1 MPAGSAQPRYIFD
14 FGAVLFRWAPVDLMT
29 EVLPRHAPDRQT
41 AAVLVERFFQGFG
54 GAWGRFDRGDIEL
67 PELTQVLMVQA
78 GLEADEVR
86 RVIDAV
92 PASLTPMVDT
102 LDWLA
107 RLRAAGHRLYY
118 LSNMPAPY
126 AEHLER
132 SHDFLRW
139 FRDGV
144 FSARVRLGKPDEAI
158 FRLALQ
164 RFGERA
170 EDCIFLDDHPA
181 NVAVACQLGLKA
193 VQFRDA
199 AQAEAD
205 VAALG

>member
-1 MPAGSAQPRYIFD
+1 
-14 FGAVLFRWAPVDLMT
+14 
-29 EVLPRHAPDRQT
+29 
-41 AAVLVERFFQGFG
+41 
-54 GAWGRFDRGDIEL
+54 
-67 PELTQVLMVQA
+67 
-78 GLEADEVR
+78 VR

-92 PASLTPMVDT
+92 ASLDGSGT
-102 LDWLA
+102 

-118 LSNMPAPY
+118 LSNMPA
-126 AEHLER
+126 
-132 SHDFLRW
+132 
-139 FRDGV
+139 
-144 FSARVRLGKPDEAI
+144 GKPDEAI